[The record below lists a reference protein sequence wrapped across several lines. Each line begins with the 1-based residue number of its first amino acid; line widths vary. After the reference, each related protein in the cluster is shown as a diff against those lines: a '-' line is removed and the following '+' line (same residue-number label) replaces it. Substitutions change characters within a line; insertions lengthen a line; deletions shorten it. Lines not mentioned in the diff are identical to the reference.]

1 MSWSPGGRRVM
12 TPSVRVAID
21 EVLRRFVC
29 HHLAAV
35 RALFWIS
42 SALIVWTQALYAPA
56 LALLRR
62 AEGSPPTS
70 PPGGVT
76 PSVTLIVAA
85 YREEAVIAAKVANA
99 RALDYPQLELIVA
112 VDGGDEG
119 TVAGAADADR
129 VLALPRGGKIRAQ
142 DAAVRVARGEIVAF
156 SDANALWAPDAL
168 RELVKPFADPGVGYA
183 CGRVEFTNAA
193 GTNQEGLYWRYE
205 LWLRAQES
213 ALASV
218 TGGNGA
224 IYAVR
229 RGAYVE
235 VDPIMGH
242 DLSFPFRMVKAGRR
256 AVYQPRALAREKMV
270 PSIEGEWARKRRM
283 MSHGWPIVIKGG
295 LLDPRGYPPLYALMI
310 ASHRLL
316 RYATPFLHVLTAFA
330 TLALLRRGAVYKAAA
345 AAQAALVAAAFAP
358 SRARPVLVARYY
370 VLTTAALAAGLYD
383 WLRHGTPAGWDAPEG
398 TR

>member
-1 MSWSPGGRRVM
+1 M
-12 TPSVRVAID
+12 TPSLSVVTAGVSRTISP
-21 EVLRRFVC
+21 R
-29 HHLAAV
+29 V

-42 SALIVWTQALYAPA
+42 AALLIWTQALYAPA

-62 AEGSPPTS
+62 LKGSPPPAPTGDIGRPLVS
-70 PPGGVT
+70 LV
-76 PSVTLIVAA
+76 VAA
-85 YREEAVIAAKVANA
+85 YNEEAVIAAKVANA
-99 RALDYPQLELIVA
+99 LALDWPRDRLELIVA
-112 VDGGDEG
+112 VDGAGDATAQCARG
-119 TVAGAADADR
+119 AGADR
-129 VLALPRGGKIRAQ
+129 VLELPRGGKIRAQ
-142 DAAVRVARGEIVAF
+142 DAAVRAARGDVIAF
-156 SDANALWAPDAL
+156 SDANALWEPEAL
-168 RELVKPFADPGVGYA
+168 ARLVEPFADAGVGYV
-183 CGRVEFTNAA
+183 CGRVEFTNEA

-229 RGAYVE
+229 REAYVE

-242 DLSFPFRMVKAGRR
+242 DLSFPFRMVKDGWR
-256 AVYQPRALAREKMV
+256 AVYQPEARAREKMV

-316 RYATPFLHVLTAFA
+316 RYATPFLHVLMAIA
-330 TLALLRRGAVYKAAA
+330 TLGLLGRGRVYRLAA
-345 AAQAALVAAAFAP
+345 AAQGGLLAGALAGARVR
-358 SRARPVLVARYY
+358 SRPLLVARYY